1 MSALGVSFRGGVG
14 LGFAGEE
21 AGWTSL
27 WGCGQCRVAE
37 VLAYQSHVYEAY
49 FLLAL
54 RATSQ
59 EHLMGVS
66 RAPSSPHPKA
76 EMFQIPPWAKP
87 LSPQDLSWAYRG
99 HHTKAQLEFLSGKT
113 KLTEVFFLSTSIF
126 HSLQGF
132 NSDL

>member
-1 MSALGVSFRGGVG
+1 MSALGVSFSGGVG

-27 WGCGQCRVAE
+27 WGYGQCRVAE
-37 VLAYQSHVYEAY
+37 VLAYQGHVYEAY

-59 EHLMGVS
+59 EHIMGVS

-76 EMFQIPPWAKP
+76 EMFQIPWNMPCINRP
-87 LSPQDLSWAYRG
+87 SCVLG
-99 HHTKAQLEFLSGKT
+99 HSNHK
-113 KLTEVFFLSTSIF
+113 VC
-126 HSLQGF
+126 
-132 NSDL
+132 